1 MNQIGRE
8 LGVGYL
14 GRLGA
19 QGQRTD
25 KASGSSASESSAC
38 EIEIVPRAAYERD
51 GRLPPRSGRDRLQ
64 IARIP
69 EPIEI
74 KPNEIS
80 RSFRLCVDGVG
91 AMQIKAVPATPVLS
105 KYARESAGARSQM
118 TLSKTRVTLSK
129 TRDKM
134 LVRTLDDL

>member
-1 MNQIGRE
+1 MRKGSGPI
-8 LGVGYL
+8 
-14 GRLGA
+14 
-19 QGQRTD
+19 
-25 KASGSSASESSAC
+25 KPSGSSASENSAC

-118 TLSKTRVTLSK
+118 TL
-129 TRDKM
+129 
-134 LVRTLDDL
+134 